1 MAKKAK
7 KVKET
12 KSSYFS
18 VNLEK
23 KKKLL
28 GFFLTVFALLSF
40 LSILS
45 YSRSDN
51 NLLLGI
57 SDIFE
62 VFSSDPDYLR
72 RAESIHNWLGMFGAH
87 LSYFFVNSTIGYF
100 SIVFPIIMFIWG
112 NEIYNWIA
120 YP

>member
-1 MAKKAK
+1 MAKRTK

-12 KSSYFS
+12 KSKYFS

-23 KKKLL
+23 KKKLI

-57 SDIFE
+57 SDIFKI
-62 VFSSDPDYLR
+62 FSSDKQYLA
-72 RAESIHNWLGMFGAH
+72 RAGSINNWLGMFGAH
-87 LSYFFVNSTIGYF
+87 VSYFFVNSRHTATGI
-100 SIVFPIIMFIWG
+100 SPKISRFISLTSLS
-112 NEIYNWIA
+112 
-120 YP
+120 